1 MRRYLK
7 FQQAMS
13 KKRWF
18 EVDRERNGPIAL
30 FDFSDKDDAIDAALI
45 DEGSKKGGW
54 RISDDSTIGG
64 YSKGKFQLIT
74 TSQDYQCVMKGEE
87 PTSLLELIETGKLDP
102 EERTF
107 QAHELDEEGDTS
119 STPDKFVPFVRW
131 NGTIDTRINE
141 SSGVQRSG
149 FCAIRSPEFP
159 FGGADLGGRYNGL
172 EIMCRSD
179 GRPYSVNLKVDTFI
193 PEDIFQTFINI
204 PPTIEPGSEICPETG
219 GKFDRVVLLFQHFIV
234 TSGGRMRAT
243 QRDLDNRVRIES
255 IGFTLMDGVDGDFQF
270 DLARIRAESCQAGS
284 WKSFL
289 ATECFVLLP
298 LGKDARSRNNKAWK
312 TPSLRKKPPFFSD
325 DGKAG
330 GCSASNCSLPQL

>member
-7 FQQAMS
+7 FQQTMS

-18 EVDRERNGPIAL
+18 EVDRERNGPISL

-64 YSKGKFQLIT
+64 YSKGKFQLIRN
-74 TSQDYQCVMKGEE
+74 SDDYQQIMKGEE
-87 PTSLLELIETGKLDP
+87 PTSLLELIEKG
-102 EERTF
+102 
-107 QAHELDEEGDTS
+107 ELDKDDYKKVQVAAVEDENEQGES
-119 STPDKFVPFVRW
+119 SVSKFVPFGRW
-131 NGTIDTRINE
+131 SGTIDTRIDEN
-141 SSGVQRSG
+141 SDVQRSG

-179 GRPYSVNLKVDTFI
+179 GRPYSLNLKVDTFI
-193 PEDIFQTFINI
+193 PDDVFQTFINI
-204 PPTIEPGSEICPETG
+204 PPTIEPSTELCPDTG

-255 IGFTLMDGVDGDFQF
+255 IGFTLMDGVDGEFQF
-270 DLARIRAESCQAGS
+270 DLARIRAVNFDERGVIQNS
-284 WKSFL
+284 
-289 ATECFVLLP
+289 
-298 LGKDARSRNNKAWK
+298 
-312 TPSLRKKPPFFSD
+312 
-325 DGKAG
+325 
-330 GCSASNCSLPQL
+330 